1 MMKNHPPGNYV
12 KARNGLPEIQKT
24 VFDDIVADFSHTTN
38 LHDKTGYVPY
48 YALSEMVRMG
58 WRLTEEPDDSRRQM
72 RLLEVALQALGPAGP
87 PDLHEF
93 FYKDSPCGTVASSYK
108 RTGDLLCRLLEDNPD
123 KSLIFPMLFCYRH
136 FIEVNLKR
144 LLLLA
149 GVDLQA
155 AMNDKKKQKN
165 ARSVLFCYRHFIK
178 TCFRKLLLLAKGDL
192 HAVLKDKKKK
202 RNSHSLVIL
211 HQIIYKC
218 LPEDVKN
225 ATIGKKV
232 SIRKELERL
241 RKWAARMDTVDS
253 KSDRFRYAED
263 KQSRHYDFPDLNKL
277 FQLSEISALRTE
289 MERLAEAF
297 YHVAI
302 VLIGPPEPEGS
313 EAN

>member
-58 WRLTEEPDDSRRQM
+58 WRLAEEPDDARRQM

-155 AMNDKKKQKN
+155 VLNEDEKKKP
-165 ARSVLFCYRHFIK
+165 
-178 TCFRKLLLLAKGDL
+178 
-192 HAVLKDKKKK
+192 
-202 RNSHSLVIL
+202 HSLVIL
-211 HQIIYKC
+211 HQILSVR
-218 LPEDVKN
+218 LPDNAKT
-225 ATIGKKV
+225 ATIGKKTSV
-232 SIRKELERL
+232 QKELERI
-241 RKWAARMDTVDS
+241 RKWAARMNKVDP

-263 KQSRHYDFPDLNKL
+263 KRSRPYDFPDLHSL
-277 FQLSEISALRTE
+277 FQLSELSVLHTE
-289 MERLAEAF
+289 MERLNESF

-302 VLIGPPEPEGS
+302 VLVGPPETEGN